1 MAKIVILSGA
11 GISAESGIHTFRD
24 SGGLWNKY
32 NIKDICTAG
41 SLVSNRAQTLEFY
54 DKRREDIKDK
64 LPNKA
69 HKILAELKN
78 RYKND
83 IAIITQNVD
92 NLFEKAGL
100 NHDDVIHLHGYLTN
114 VKCEDCGFVY
124 DIGYQKIND
133 AFNGKCPTCY
143 CKNIRPF
150 IVMFGEMAP
159 NYEKLYYELKDCEL
173 FIVIGTSGN
182 VVEVNS
188 MAKFIN
194 KSILNN
200 LEQSDVIEDALFS
213 KVIYKKAS
221 EAIDEIKE
229 DIEEFFA
236 PVIYN
241 RNLISKYFSMPNL
254 LKKESVMLEGSLEDY
269 QKMKQR
275 IRDTNEKKFAE
286 LMNKHNTIDKEEALK
301 KEWNEIKNNF
311 VISKDAIA
319 YISKLDKSFK
329 NKELKFYYWNDLYY
343 YEEPTALDWT
353 FVKCKGVEIKDK
365 IPYLI
370 TETENINLLGS
381 LHELQE
387 VFATPTVKSVL
398 EKALELCTS
407 TQELEDIAITVMKEL
422 NDSKWSKEIF
432 LKAIEVGEDSFSLV
446 YIAKNIVE
454 NIQDFSLA
462 FDAIKKAYN
471 IKENMNDFF
480 ELLLQLKELKIEN
493 DLINKWLEEYELNC
507 KTADDFL
514 GLAKL
519 KSNENNDA
527 ISKALIEAKDYFQCM
542 EILEFI
548 KKSKK

>member
-1 MAKIVILSGA
+1 
-11 GISAESGIHTFRD
+11 
-24 SGGLWNKY
+24 
-32 NIKDICTAG
+32 
-41 SLVSNRAQTLEFY
+41 
-54 DKRREDIKDK
+54 
-64 LPNKA
+64 
-69 HKILAELKN
+69 
-78 RYKND
+78 
-83 IAIITQNVD
+83 
-92 NLFEKAGL
+92 
-100 NHDDVIHLHGYLTN
+100 
-114 VKCEDCGFVY
+114 
-124 DIGYQKIND
+124 
-133 AFNGKCPTCY
+133 
-143 CKNIRPF
+143 
-150 IVMFGEMAP
+150 
-159 NYEKLYYELKDCEL
+159 
-173 FIVIGTSGN
+173 
-182 VVEVNS
+182 
-188 MAKFIN
+188 
-194 KSILNN
+194 
-200 LEQSDVIEDALFS
+200 
-213 KVIYKKAS
+213 
-221 EAIDEIKE
+221 
-229 DIEEFFA
+229 
-236 PVIYN
+236 
-241 RNLISKYFSMPNL
+241 
-254 LKKESVMLEGSLEDY
+254 MLEGSLEDY

-353 FVKCKGVEIKDK
+353 FVKCKGLEIKDK

-548 KKSKK
+548 KNSKK